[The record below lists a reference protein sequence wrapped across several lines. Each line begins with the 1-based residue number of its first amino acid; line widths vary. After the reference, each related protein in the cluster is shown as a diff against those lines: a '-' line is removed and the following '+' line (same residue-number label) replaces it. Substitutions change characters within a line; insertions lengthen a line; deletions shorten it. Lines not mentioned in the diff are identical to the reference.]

1 MQGNTL
7 YAFDFT
13 PGLCS
18 ADHYNLLKD
27 ESIDLDVHLEYD
39 NTNIPAKGLVTEKNG
54 YTAMF
59 YLEFDNIIEI
69 TKERQV
75 LVDYKL

>member
-1 MQGNTL
+1 L
-7 YAFDFT
+7 T
-13 PGLCS
+13 PDLCS
-18 ADHYNLLKD
+18 ADHLNLLKD
-27 ESIDLDVHLEYD
+27 GSLDFHLEKEPGGAL
-39 NTNIPAKGLVTEKNG
+39 TTSAAG

-69 TKERQV
+69 IKERQF

>member
-1 MQGNTL
+1 MGALIT
-7 YAFDFT
+7 
-13 PGLCS
+13 S
-18 ADHYNLLKD
+18 A
-27 ESIDLDVHLEYD
+27 S
-39 NTNIPAKGLVTEKNG
+39 G